1 MDPVPVP
8 RPQYTTEQR
17 QFIYSN
23 YLKFKGRRG
32 CYPKICKAFTDK
44 FPDVRVPS
52 QNYAYYIYT
61 KQEAH
66 STFHSLSKKAHRKR
80 VFTAQ
85 FKQEVLQFYL
95 QYGPKEAS
103 VKFGVSKHLIYEWR
117 RKAPEVEKFTDSPE
131 KKNSIFLG
139 QKVKR
144 KSYDSFFKQK
154 VISYALDHGVTETSK
169 IFDINSCIIYKW
181 KKEKA
186 MMDDDEGDGLEC
198 GVEEHVLLL
207 PEELTSECNVKEE
220 DDPLSLIKTEDGLI
234 DDIKMEVEEL
244 QTTSDNVEEDTIA
257 VDPLVKNIIK
267 EEIDVPPI
275 IITEDFEDPGNFTT
289 DKAEDD
295 MVTSME
301 ESRNSRPIIAV
312 DPIVRNIIKEEI
324 DVPPIIITENFEDPG
339 KFTIDKAEDDI
350 VTSMEESRNI
360 DLGKS
365 TIKDGTSKI
374 FSNKVEADDSVSTFG
389 EIEDL
394 FYKSDSTEIKTE
406 EKKKK
411 NWTVHTKDLERKT
424 EIVDFYLTW
433 GANACSKKFNIPRS
447 TIRNWALGFGFPRKN
462 RMKSENLKSEAVE
475 FAKREGVKKTLEKF
489 DISRATLYTYAKKHS
504 MGIENDEGGRWK
516 KTVFHYK
523 KNKKKRKS
531 KKRLPNKSIGK
542 VNE

>member
-1 MDPVPVP
+1 MEPVPVP

-44 FPDVRVPS
+44 FPGVRVPS

-131 KKNSIFLG
+131 KKKSIFLG
-139 QKVKR
+139 QKGKR

-186 MMDDDEGDGLEC
+186 MMDDDDGDGLEC
-198 GVEEHVLLL
+198 GVEEHVLLI

-275 IITEDFEDPGNFTT
+275 IITEDFEDPDNFTT

-301 ESRNSRPIIAV
+301 ESRN
-312 DPIVRNIIKEEI
+312 
-324 DVPPIIITENFEDPG
+324 
-339 KFTIDKAEDDI
+339 
-350 VTSMEESRNI
+350 M

-365 TIKDGTSKI
+365 TIKDETSNFLSI
-374 FSNKVEADDSVSTFG
+374 KVEADDSVSTLG

>member
-1 MDPVPVP
+1 M
-8 RPQYTTEQR
+8 
-17 QFIYSN
+17 
-23 YLKFKGRRG
+23 GRV
-32 CYPKICKAFTDK
+32 D
-44 FPDVRVPS
+44 
-52 QNYAYYIYT
+52 
-61 KQEAH
+61 
-66 STFHSLSKKAHRKR
+66 RKR

-131 KKNSIFLG
+131 KKNSIYLG
-139 QKVKR
+139 QKGKR
-144 KSYDSFFKQK
+144 KFYDSSFKQK
-154 VISYALDHGVTETSK
+154 VINYALDHGVTETSK

-186 MMDDDEGDGLEC
+186 MMDDDDDGLEC
-198 GVEEHVLLL
+198 GVEEHVLLI
-207 PEELTSECNVKEE
+207 PEEMTSSECNIKEE

-244 QTTSDNVEEDTIA
+244 QTTSNNVEEDSTA

-350 VTSMEESRNI
+350 VTSMEGSRNI

-365 TIKDGTSKI
+365 TIKDGTPKL
-374 FSNKVEADDSVSTFG
+374 FSNKVEADDSVSTCG

-394 FYKSDSTEIKTE
+394 FYESDSTEIKIKTE
-406 EKKKK
+406 EKKKR

-424 EIVDFYLTW
+424 DL
-433 GANACSKKFNIPRS
+433 S
-447 TIRNWALGFGFPRKN
+447 N
-462 RMKSENLKSEAVE
+462 RRV
-475 FAKREGVKKTLEKF
+475 
-489 DISRATLYTYAKKHS
+489 
-504 MGIENDEGGRWK
+504 
-516 KTVFHYK
+516 
-523 KNKKKRKS
+523 
-531 KKRLPNKSIGK
+531 
-542 VNE
+542 